1 MAVRPRKKRKD
12 RPLLKS
18 EFDRFVK
25 TQFAPLVQDVAGLKT
40 DVAGLKTDVAGLK
53 TDVAGLRADLSLV
66 KRDLLDLSAIMQK
79 KFGEV
84 LTAMDEMVSLY
95 KGSHDKLIVHDVR
108 IAELETRVTAL
119 EMS

>member
-25 TQFAPLVQDVAGLKT
+25 TQFAPLVQ
-40 DVAGLKTDVAGLK
+40 DVAGLK